1 MTNPPPEWRQPQ
13 RLQHQRNF
21 VLKSASKV
29 YISFIFSILSRSLDY
44 IKQGDSSSS
53 LAPIF
58 LLKKLFQA
66 PISGQ
71 KQSRE
76 TDEKSSMTK
85 SSCQLPQLLLAM
97 TLKEGLQAY
106 ANWIACLVQLKLAD
120 CLEPDTKAVS
130 LNCFPFDMG
139 ATTQLVI
146 YIYRFKEVSCLQ
158 VEASCLQ

>member
-1 MTNPPPEWRQPQ
+1 M
-13 RLQHQRNF
+13 
-21 VLKSASKV
+21 LKSASKV

-58 LLKKLFQA
+58 LLKKLSQA

-146 YIYRFKEVSCLQ
+146 YIYRFKEVSCL
-158 VEASCLQ
+158 